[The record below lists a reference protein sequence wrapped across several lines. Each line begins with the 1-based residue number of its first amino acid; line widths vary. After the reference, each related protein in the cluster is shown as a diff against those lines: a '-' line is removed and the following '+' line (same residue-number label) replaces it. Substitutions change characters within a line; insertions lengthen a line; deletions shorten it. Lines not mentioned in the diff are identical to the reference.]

1 MSNFATNVEVHKAR
15 LPINFDGTQEKF
27 VTWFRTLNLYIIA
40 HPDIFKE
47 DKAKII
53 LALSYMTGGLANN
66 WAELYTIKR
75 TNANNEIEFGT
86 WKDFVEEL
94 KNFFDTKKAREEALA
109 HVTHEKGQLEAYILR
124 FNMLATRAGFK
135 LEGEDK
141 LTTSKLL
148 GIFFAR
154 MDVSLCQRI
163 RTKVSWKIDTLSD
176 AQHAARIHDGASRKH
191 PLEDFPLY

>member
-1 MSNFATNVEVHKAR
+1 
-15 LPINFDGTQEKF
+15 
-27 VTWFRTLNLYIIA
+27 
-40 HPDIFKE
+40 
-47 DKAKII
+47 
-53 LALSYMTGGLANN
+53 MTGGLANN
-66 WAELYTIKR
+66 WAELYTIKH

-86 WKDFVEEL
+86 WRDFVEEL
-94 KNFFDTKKAREEALA
+94 KKFFDTKKAREEALA

-154 MDVSLCQRI
+154 MDVSLCQKI
-163 RTKVSWKIDTLSD
+163 RKGWKINTLNE
-176 AQHAARIHDGASRKH
+176 AQHAARIHDAAGQKH
-191 PLEDFPLY
+191 PLEDFPLF

>member
-27 VTWFRTLNLYIIA
+27 MTWFRTLNLYIIA

-86 WKDFVEEL
+86 WKDFIEEL

-109 HVTHEKGQLEAYILR
+109 HVAHEKGQLEAYILR
-124 FNMLATRAGFK
+124 FNMLATRAGFE
-135 LEGEDK
+135 LQGEDA

-154 MDVSLCQRI
+154 MDDSLCQRI
-163 RTKVSWKIDTLSD
+163 KTKVSWEINTLDD
-176 AQHAARIHDGASRKH
+176 AQDAARKFDAAGQKH
-191 PLEDFPLY
+191 PFEDFPLY